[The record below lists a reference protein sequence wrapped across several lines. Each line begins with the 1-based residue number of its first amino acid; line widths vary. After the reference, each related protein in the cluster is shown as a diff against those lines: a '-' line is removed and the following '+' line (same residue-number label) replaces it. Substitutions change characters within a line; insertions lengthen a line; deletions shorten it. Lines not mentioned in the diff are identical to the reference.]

1 MREQGLNQADDGQ
14 EAELEKLRAEVE
26 KLKKHKKKLNE
37 KLADYGAEVDDDEL
51 DQD

>member
-26 KLKKHKKKLNE
+26 RLKKHKKKL
-37 KLADYGAEVDDDEL
+37 KDMLADVEAEVDDDEL